1 LLAEILR
8 GEQVFS
14 ILFPFQASHF
24 GNDNTHTSITTT
36 FTITHPYIMTAS
48 PINKTKTNTNTKSTP
63 ITNPITLDVQSPTTD
78 DVTPED
84 ILSETQRLSAALET
98 FCDLL
103 KSKQSNLAS
112 AYQTYEALW
121 NHYILLLRLFDDYRW
136 KSRMGKELARQGQGQ
151 QERGEM
157 VRQIERGFTRLL
169 PIVKQAKV
177 ALNTKMKDA
186 AQVLAVVQ
194 STEGDNKGKDAT
206 VSVHDLP
213 ETAKSPIAPK
223 PSRFSLFRIGTAP
236 RRRVQDGIT
245 ATSSGETNA

>member
-1 LLAEILR
+1 
-8 GEQVFS
+8 
-14 ILFPFQASHF
+14 
-24 GNDNTHTSITTT
+24 
-36 FTITHPYIMTAS
+36 MTAS
-48 PINKTKTNTNTKSTP
+48 PIIKTKINPTNNNTKLTP

-112 AYQTYEALW
+112 AYQTFEALW

-136 KSRMGKELARQGQGQ
+136 QSRMGKEVARQGQGQ

-157 VRQIERGFTRLL
+157 VRQIESGFTRLL

-177 ALNTKMKDA
+177 ALNMKMKDA

-194 STEGDNKGKDAT
+194 STEGDKGKDAT

-213 ETAKSPIAPK
+213 ETAKSPVAPK

-236 RRRVQDGIT
+236 RRKVQDGIT
-245 ATSSGETNA
+245 TTSSGETNA

>member
-1 LLAEILR
+1 
-8 GEQVFS
+8 
-14 ILFPFQASHF
+14 
-24 GNDNTHTSITTT
+24 
-36 FTITHPYIMTAS
+36 MTAS
-48 PINKTKTNTNTKSTP
+48 PIIKTKINPTNTNTKTTP

-136 KSRMGKELARQGQGQ
+136 KSRMGKEVARQGQGQ
-151 QERGEM
+151 QERGEI
-157 VRQIERGFTRLL
+157 VRQIESGFTRLL

-177 ALNTKMKDA
+177 ALNMKMKDA

-206 VSVHDLP
+206 VLVHDLP
-213 ETAKSPIAPK
+213 ETTKSPVAPK
-223 PSRFSLFRIGTAP
+223 SSRFSLFRIGTAP
-236 RRRVQDGIT
+236 RRKVQDGIT
-245 ATSSGETNA
+245 TTSSGETNA